1 MKGKLENMVCF
12 FRKIFFIVP
21 MRCFPTLLE
30 QDIERQQVTEKLEP
44 KYLVVLKISSEQGI
58 LLVLTMITSH

>member
-1 MKGKLENMVCF
+1 MLLQKD
-12 FRKIFFIVP
+12 FFIVP

-30 QDIERQQVTEKLEP
+30 QDIERQRVTEKLEP